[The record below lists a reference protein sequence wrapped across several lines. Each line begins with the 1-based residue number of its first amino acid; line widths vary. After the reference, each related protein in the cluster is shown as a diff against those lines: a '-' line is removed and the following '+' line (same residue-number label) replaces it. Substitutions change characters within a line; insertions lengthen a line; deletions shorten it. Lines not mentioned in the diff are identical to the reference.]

1 MAINDDLNSLLNNT
15 RTFLE
20 NNALL
25 IHGAAD
31 PSANHTFVL
40 QATGQEGWKS
50 AVGGVRDI
58 PRFICYP
65 SESPMDFGVG
75 PRSTPPFA
83 AVSVSMRSFNS
94 VTRTYEDSA
103 TTHHVLPVD
112 APAVMVTTMLSGCTF
127 GIGSNAGGARLVSH
141 VQPPE
146 GRRDNQARLLL
157 DQTIRAGFPG
167 GRPNVSVMSSLEQR
181 GTVVGIRTGDAWTFY
196 AQQFSYGGGGVVN
209 SVQVYH

>member
-1 MAINDDLNSLLNNT
+1 MAINDDLGSLLTNT
-15 RTFLE
+15 KVFLE

-25 IHGAAD
+25 IHGA
-31 PSANHTFVL
+31 PGLSANHTFVL

-50 AVGGVRDI
+50 AVGGVRNI

-65 SESPMDFGVG
+65 SASPMDLGVG
-75 PRSTPPFA
+75 PRSTAFA
-83 AVSVSMRSFNS
+83 AVSVSMRSFNPATHS
-94 VTRTYEDSA
+94 YEDAA
-103 TTHHVLPVD
+103 TTHHVLPTD
-112 APAVMVTTMLSGCTF
+112 GPAVMVTTMLSGCTF

-146 GRRDNQARLLL
+146 GRRDNAARLLL

-181 GTVVGIRTGDAWTFY
+181 GTVVGIRTAGAWTFY
-196 AQQFSYGGGGVVN
+196 AQQFSFAGDAGVVN